1 MVAVMELP
9 NLSPPLLVL
18 LVSLVVMLLALGWR
32 LQRLRRRSARAVD
45 AAAERLRLALW
56 GTGDELWDWDLA
68 RNRVYRENPM
78 RELLAGA
85 TEIVGAESVLPYMH
99 PEDINPTTRAI
110 AAHLKGETS
119 HLDVLYRAKDVKG
132 EWRWLRAR
140 GRVTSRGPDG
150 RAQRIVGTHEDITMF
165 KRAEE
170 ALARMNE
177 DLEQRVYERTIDLEI
192 ARDAAEQSLVDLRA
206 TREQLVQAEK
216 LAALG
221 GLVAGV
227 AHEINTP
234 LGVAVTA
241 ASHLEAEVQR
251 LRQLDGDGRM
261 TRADFDAFLGTVV
274 DGSGLVL
281 RNLRRAEA
289 LVRGFKQVAADQA
302 SGERRTIA
310 LGSYLEEVLVSLKPA
325 FRRKPWT
332 IKLDCEDGLALD
344 TWPGAIYQVIVNLV
358 MNSIVHGFAGRDQG
372 EVRITARGVR
382 DGVSIEVVDDG
393 CGMAEDV
400 RRRAFEPFY
409 TTRRG
414 QGGTGLGLHI
424 VWRLVT
430 KTLGGSIEVES
441 EPGHGTRFLM
451 QLPRVAPADT
461 AASTA

>member
-1 MVAVMELP
+1 MVVEMDFP
-9 NLSPPLLVL
+9 DLSPPLFLLLLL
-18 LVSLVVMLLALGWR
+18 LVGMSLALGWR

-45 AAAERLRLALW
+45 AAAERLHLALW

-78 RELLAGA
+78 REMLAGA
-85 TEIVGAESVLPYMH
+85 TEIVGAASVLAYMH
-99 PEDINPTTRAI
+99 PDDITPTTQAI
-110 AAHLKGETS
+110 TAHLKGQTS

-140 GRVTSRGPDG
+140 GRVTSRAADG
-150 RAQRIVGTHEDITMF
+150 RALRIVGTHEDITMF
-165 KRAEE
+165 KLAEE

-177 DLEQRVYERTIDLEI
+177 NLEQRVYERTIDLEI
-192 ARDAAEQSLVDLRA
+192 ARDAAEQSLADLRA
-206 TREQLVQAEK
+206 TREQLVEAEK

-251 LRQLDGDGRM
+251 LRQLDSDGRM
-261 TRADFDAFLGTVV
+261 TRTDFEAFLGTVV

-289 LVRGFKQVAADQA
+289 LVRGFKQVAADQS
-302 SGERRTIA
+302 SGERRTIT
-310 LGSYLEEVLVSLKPA
+310 LGPYLEEVLASLKPT

-332 IKLDCEDGLALD
+332 IRLDCEDGLALD

-358 MNSIVHGFAGRDQG
+358 MNSIVHGFAGRDHG
-372 EVRITARGVR
+372 EVVITARGVR
-382 DGVSIEVVDDG
+382 EGVVIAVVDDG

-430 KTLGGSIEVES
+430 KTLGGSIDVES
-441 EPGHGTRFLM
+441 ETGQGTRFRI
-451 QLPRVAPADT
+451 QLPRVAPVADEG
-461 AASTA
+461 